1 MMAQV
6 TIELRHVLNMDDF
19 ILFDFDYPI
28 TDLGWKNELEQS
40 FIDKFY
46 FNEIGLET
54 IDRWKHALKTKMNL
68 IMPYY
73 DKLYMTTLE
82 DYDPFVTMS
91 IKEEYTDTG
100 KTENVSSATA
110 NGSGD
115 YETVGTEYPHTSA
128 ITTDIPSDRSK
139 TQSTSLNTSESAGE
153 TTTQKDYS
161 KLLEGFQGDR
171 TELLKKYRDN
181 ILNDTEMVLNDL
193 KSLFILV
200 Y

>member
-1 MMAQV
+1 MAQV

-19 ILFDFDYPI
+19 NLFDFDYPI
-28 TDLGWKNELEQS
+28 TDLGWKNELEQA

-54 IDRWKHALKTKMNL
+54 IDRWKHALKIKMNL

-82 DYDPFVTMS
+82 DYDPFLTMS

-100 KTENVSSATA
+100 KTENTSSASA
-110 NGSGD
+110 SGSGD
-115 YETVGTEYPHTSA
+115 YETVGTDYPHTSA

-139 TQSTSLNTSESAGE
+139 TESATVNTSESSGE
-153 TTTQKDYS
+153 TKTQKDYS

-171 TELLKKYRDN
+171 SELIKKYRDN
-181 ILNDTEMVLNDL
+181 ILNVTEMVLDEL
-193 KSLFILV
+193 KTLFILV

>member
-1 MMAQV
+1 MAQV
-6 TIELRHVLNMDDF
+6 TIELRHVLNMDGF
-19 ILFDFDYPI
+19 NLFDFDYPI
-28 TDLGWKNELEQS
+28 TDLGWKKELEQA

-46 FNEIGLET
+46 FNEIGYET

-73 DKLYMTTLE
+73 DKLYMSTLKE
-82 DYDPFVTMS
+82 YDPFVTMT

-115 YETVGTEYPHTSA
+115 YETVGTDYPHTSA

-139 TQSTSLNTSESAGE
+139 TQSTSVNTSESSGE
-153 TTTQKDYS
+153 TNTQKDYS

-171 TELLKKYRDN
+171 TELLKNYRDN
-181 ILNDTEMVLNDL
+181 ILNVTEMVLNEL

>member
-1 MMAQV
+1 MAQV

-19 ILFDFDYPI
+19 NLFDFDYPI

-46 FNEIGLET
+46 FNEIGHET

-73 DKLYMTTLE
+73 DKLYMSTLKE
-82 DYDPFVTMS
+82 YDPFITMA
-91 IKEEYTDTG
+91 IKEEYSDTG
-100 KTENVSSATA
+100 KTENASSATA
-110 NGSGD
+110 SGSGD
-115 YETVGTEYPHTSA
+115 YETVGTDYPHTSA

-139 TQSTSLNTSESAGE
+139 TQSSSLNTSESSGE

-161 KLLEGFQGDR
+161 KMLEGFQGDR
-171 TELLKKYRDN
+171 TELLKNYRDN
-181 ILNDTEMVLNDL
+181 ILNVTEMVLNEL
-193 KSLFILV
+193 KSLFILI

>member
-1 MMAQV
+1 MAQV

-28 TDLGWKNELEQS
+28 TDLGWKKELEQA
-40 FIDKFY
+40 FIDKFH

-73 DKLYMTTLE
+73 DKLYMSTLKE
-82 DYDPFVTMS
+82 YDPFITMA
-91 IKEEYTDTG
+91 IKEEYSDTG
-100 KTENVSSATA
+100 KTENSSSATA
-110 NGSGD
+110 TGSGD
-115 YETVGTEYPHTSA
+115 YETVGTDYPHTSA

-139 TQSTSLNTSESAGE
+139 TQSSSLNTSESSGE

-171 TELLKKYRDN
+171 SELIKKYRDN
-181 ILNDTEMVLNDL
+181 ILNVTEMVLNDL